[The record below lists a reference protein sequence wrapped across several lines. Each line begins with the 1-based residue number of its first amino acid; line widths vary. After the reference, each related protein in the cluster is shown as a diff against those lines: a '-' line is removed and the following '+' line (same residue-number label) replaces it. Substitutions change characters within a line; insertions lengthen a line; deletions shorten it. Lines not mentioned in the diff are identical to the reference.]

1 MKREGDPN
9 SGMSELAHGLLLQDQ
24 GRLEEAEACF
34 YGVLAREP
42 ENDFVL
48 GRLALCQMHQAGK
61 KKAALE
67 SIDAAIRLRAD
78 EPFYHALRSLILSD
92 LRRGREALESVD
104 RALALDPADS
114 FTLAAKAAAWCSM
127 ERWADGEEWSR
138 RSLAVDPDNAM
149 AANLLAHTLR
159 LQGKSELNAAAV
171 ARLLEADPEDS
182 FAHVNAGW
190 SALHRGD
197 RRQAETHFREALRLD
212 PGSDAAREGL
222 IESFRARSVFYRAY
236 LSYCFFMQ
244 RFTGGKQWIIIL
256 GIYFAYQIS
265 RRYLETINPFYAGI
279 FAILW
284 LGLVLWVWL
293 APGVG
298 NFLILLDRS
307 ARLAL
312 KPGERNQGIAVGGG
326 LLLGIGLG
334 AAGFFTG
341 YAPILLAGVGL
352 VTSTVPASL
361 AFDNDSRAGRR
372 VFGSLAGL
380 VYLATLV
387 VLVVE
392 ALRFPANG
400 LHPATAGMGGLALIG
415 AIACTWLGNVRALRR
430 GEEG

>member
-1 MKREGDPN
+1 
-9 SGMSELAHGLLLQDQ
+9 MSELAHGLLLQDQ

-48 GRLALCQMHQAGK
+48 GRLALCQMHQPGK
-61 KKAALE
+61 KKTALE
-67 SIDAAIRLRAD
+67 SVDAAIRLRAD
-78 EPFYHALRSLILSD
+78 EPFYHSLRSLILSD
-92 LRRGREALESVD
+92 LHRGREALAAVD
-104 RALALDPADS
+104 RALALDPSDS
-114 FTLAAKAAAWCSM
+114 FTLAAKAAAFCSM
-127 ERWADGEEWSR
+127 ERWAEGEEWSR
-138 RSLAVDPDNAM
+138 RSLAADPDNAM
-149 AANLLAHTLR
+149 ASNLLAHTLR

-212 PGSDAAREGL
+212 PESDAAREGL

-244 RFTGGKQWIIIL
+244 RFTGGKQWLIIIGFYL
-256 GIYFAYQIS
+256 VYQAS
-265 RRYLETINPFYAGI
+265 RRYLEKINPLYAGLL
-279 FAILW
+279 AILW

-312 KPGERNQGIAVGGG
+312 KPGERNQGIAVGGALIAG
-326 LLLGIGLG
+326 LVLG
-334 AAGFFTG
+334 AGGFFSG
-341 YAPILLAGVGL
+341 YAPILLAGIGL
-352 VTSTVPASL
+352 IASTVPAAL
-361 AFDNDSRAGRR
+361 AFDNDSTVGRY
-372 VFGSLAGL
+372 VFGGLAGL
-380 VYLATLV
+380 VYLGTIVSFA
-387 VLVVE
+387 VE
-392 ALRFPANG
+392 AVRFPANG
-400 LHPATAGMGGLALIG
+400 LHPVTTSLGGAALLA
-415 AIACTWLGNVRALRR
+415 AIACTWLGNVRSLRR
-430 GEEG
+430 GDES